1 MRIRRRDLILLPWV
15 GVVVAR
21 AQDASAA
28 RGRVVGDLRLK
39 LGDGRVIGVSGDAE
53 SVAVLRD
60 GRLARDEFELR
71 GRFAAPDAFA
81 IDPIHLKAIFVWR
94 DGRRLVVTYWCDVCA
109 IRAWT
114 PGKCQCC
121 QDEMALD
128 LRDPSSK
135 DT

>member
-1 MRIRRRDLILLPWV
+1 MRMRRRDLILLPWM
-15 GVVVAR
+15 GAAVAR
-21 AQDASAA
+21 AQDGSVA

-39 LGDGRVIGVSGDAE
+39 LVDGRVIGVSGDAE
-53 SVAVLRD
+53 SAAVLRD

-71 GRFAAPDAFA
+71 GRFTGADGFVM
-81 IDPIHLKAIFVWR
+81 DPIYLKAIFVWR
-94 DGRRLVVTYWCDVCA
+94 DGRRMVVTYWCDVCA

-128 LRDPSSK
+128 LRDPALPE
-135 DT
+135 